1 MASKEYLYRVK
12 NSTPGAPDRYVRAR
26 LPGQAVAFVAA
37 NVLTAEL
44 CDGIAGAEA
53 VLRGF
58 TIESALGQP
67 AQPEPDLQPQPQ
79 LIEQASELRAEAYRH
94 QADSTYPPEPSEA
107 DAAPAV
113 EVYPDP
119 DPAEPQP

>member
-26 LPGQAVAFVAA
+26 LPSQAVAFVAA

-67 AQPEPDLQPQPQ
+67 AQPEPDPQPQ
-79 LIEQASELRAEAYRH
+79 LIEQASESRAEAYRH
-94 QADSTYPPEPSEA
+94 QADSTYAPEPGEA

-113 EVYPDP
+113 EVYPEP
-119 DPAEPQP
+119 DPAEPQS